1 MENGR
6 GGTELEERTYVFM
19 IDQLHELELSVGP
32 LRVRHVLKRSGQF
45 LDRHILR
52 GDGIVRRAAT
62 ETEEKL
68 KIVRSYALET
78 ARFHRAKCISSTR
91 VNN

>member
-1 MENGR
+1 
-6 GGTELEERTYVFM
+6 M

-32 LRVRHVLKRSGQF
+32 LRVRHVLKRSGQL

-62 ETEEKL
+62 ETEREL
-68 KIVRSYALET
+68 KIVRSCTLD
-78 ARFHRAKCISSTR
+78 RAISSS
-91 VNN
+91 